1 MMENTFHV
9 ISSHSQLYLHPL
21 LNYLLMIFTKQQ
33 VCNQKQKLIIS
44 PEPDDDDEIKLS
56 NGDIKFVMG
65 RLGFTTGHSEFEG
78 DDVFG
83 EKELTKLFEEKEP
96 SLEEVKQ
103 AFHVFDVNKDG
114 FIDETELQRV
124 LCRLGL
130 ISSSDQNSQVIEMI
144 RTVDANGDGRIDFDE
159 FVIFMDKCFC

>member
-1 MMENTFHV
+1 MMNNAFHV
-9 ISSHSQLYLHPL
+9 ISSNFQLYLQPL
-21 LNYLLMIFTKQQ
+21 LNYLLMIFTKQK

-44 PEPDDDDEIKLS
+44 PEPDDDEIKLS
-56 NGDIKFVMG
+56 NEDIEFVMG
-65 RLGFTTGHSEFEG
+65 RLGFTTDHSEFEG

-103 AFHVFDVNKDG
+103 AFDVFDVNKDG

-124 LCRLGL
+124 LCCLGL

-144 RTVDANGDGRIDFDE
+144 RAVDANGDARIDFDE
-159 FVIFMDKCFC
+159 FVTFMDKCFC

>member
-1 MMENTFHV
+1 MMSNAFHV
-9 ISSHSQLYLHPL
+9 ISSNFQLYLQPL
-21 LNYLLMIFTKQQ
+21 LNYILMIFTKQQ

-44 PEPDDDDEIKLS
+44 PEPDDDEIKLS
-56 NGDIKFVMG
+56 NGDIEFVMG
-65 RLGFTTGHSEFEG
+65 RLGFTNDHSEFEG

-103 AFHVFDVNKDG
+103 AFDVFDVNKDG

-130 ISSSDQNSQVIEMI
+130 ISSSDQNSHVIEMI
-144 RTVDANGDGRIDFDE
+144 RAVDANGDARIDFDE
-159 FVIFMDKCFC
+159 FVTFMDKCFC

>member
-1 MMENTFHV
+1 MMYNTFHV
-9 ISSHSQLYLHPL
+9 ISYNFQLYLQPL
-21 LNYLLMIFTKQQ
+21 LNYLLVIFTKQQ

-56 NGDIKFVMG
+56 KGDIKFVMG
-65 RLGFTTGHSEFEG
+65 RLGFNDYSEFEG

-83 EKELTKLFEEKEP
+83 AKELTKLFEEKEP
-96 SLEEVKQ
+96 SLEELKQ
-103 AFHVFDVNKDG
+103 AFDVFDVNKDG

-130 ISSSDQNSQVIEMI
+130 ISSSSDQDSQVIEMI
-144 RTVDANGDGRIDFDE
+144 RAVDANGDGRIDFDE
-159 FVIFMDKCFC
+159 FVTFMDKCFC